1 MKERDVEPSV
11 VRFSFL
17 AIVRHAEVIGR
28 LGTISRDRHQRLL
41 SNLADY
47 LRL

>member
-17 AIVRHAEVIGR
+17 AIVRRAEVIGR

-41 SNLADY
+41 SDLADY

>member
-1 MKERDVEPSV
+1 MKERDVEFSV

-17 AIVRHAEVIGR
+17 AIVRHAEVMGR
-28 LGTISRDRHQRLL
+28 LGIISCDRHQRLL